1 MKRPLR
7 AEAGEAGLSRRKRLE
22 HKTLPSPIVGVLVLL
37 LLIVGLVGGAY
48 LGFWIWVETGPRPVR
63 APNVVGIEEQAAIR
77 LLQNAGL
84 TPEVAERRYDEN
96 TRRGVVLSMRPPPNK
111 LVRQRRKAF
120 LVVGLGSVW
129 TRVPNVTEMSVAR
142 AEQLLAAAELKLGTQ
157 REEYSDKIPVGYVIS
172 HSPGPGARARRGSL
186 VDLVMSRGASPRGVA
201 QKMRK
206 SARVD
211 VDLPLEGQWQEVRI
225 MVQDDT
231 GTRLAY
237 HGWHMPG
244 SRVAK
249 TVTGMGAVTVR
260 VYVGG
265 QLVQER
271 TL

>member
-1 MKRPLR
+1 MR
-7 AEAGEAGLSRRKRLE
+7 GLSRRKRLE
-22 HKTLPSPIVGVLVLL
+22 HKTLPSPIFGVLL
-37 LLIVGLVGGAY
+37 LLVMIAGLAGGAY
-48 LGFWIWVETGPRPVR
+48 LAFWIWVETGPRTARV
-63 APNVVGIEEQAAIR
+63 PNVVGIEEQAAVR

-84 TPEVAERRYDEN
+84 IPEVAERRYDEN

-129 TRVPNVTEMSVAR
+129 TRVPNVTEMSGAR
-142 AEQLLAAAELKLGTQ
+142 AEQLLAAAELELGRQ

-186 VDLVMSRGASPRGVA
+186 VDLVMSRGPAPAGA
-201 QKMRK
+201 TEKMRK
-206 SARVD
+206 SARVG
-211 VDLPLEGQWQEVRI
+211 VELPLQGQWQEVRI

-244 SRVAK
+244 SRVLK
-249 TVTGMGAVTVR
+249 TVTGIGTVTVR

-265 QLVQER
+265 QLVEER